1 MRKNNTF
8 RRAAALMAALSI
20 TVSLAA
26 PAFAD
31 TYYIDYGDITIT
43 KNEDGSQT
51 IKQGGEEWTDK
62 AGEETVITTS
72 NTVITTLESDLE
84 SPAAEDSDFGPVV
97 EDNYQPAQPED
108 AEESEDADQP
118 EIAEEPKSADRQ
130 ESADQQAAPAAAPA
144 DTTPVNPKDDG
155 FWGNTIT
162 VINNI
167 ADKVLNLTLKD
178 VKIDVSDTGGD
189 NFEFE
194 DDQIGKAALSVE
206 GKGNVEIELDGN
218 NELKS
223 GASKAG
229 LEKTSTGKLTLK
241 DDNNEAGSL
250 TATGG
255 ASAAG
260 IGGGFQGKGEN
271 ITITGGTVDAT
282 GGYGSAGIGGGN
294 GGVGK
299 NITITGGTVTA
310 AGGFGNAGIGGGNGS
325 DGENITITGGSVT
338 ATGGEFAAG
347 IGGSNGG
354 SGNNIT
360 IKGGTVTATGGEGG
374 AGIGGGAEGGGGNN
388 ITIKGGTVT
397 ATGGGYRGNSGAGI
411 GGGSS
416 GSGENITINDGKV
429 TATGGNYAAGIGGGS
444 VGAWGGDAGSGK
456 NITIN
461 GGTVNAT
468 GTDGG
473 AGIGGGEN
481 GNGEDITI
489 NGGKVNASGAYGG
502 AGIGGGVNGIGSKVT
517 VSGAAQVTATA
528 TGSGPDWSGVGT
540 GATIGNGGS
549 KTPDGPVD
557 GKEIQADIS
566 HLTTGYIHHIIYNPD
581 LDSDGKPDGILKEWW
596 EFALPKP
603 IPDGE
608 SLDLHVETLKG
619 APLPFNTRQQGSTLR
634 VTTDNLSA
642 RLHGTRQALE
652 TLQEQGVEQIQFVT
666 TLKTTTLSVEDL
678 LTEGGSWFALEHDG
692 LGSRRLSAAQAES
705 LKCWRH

>member
-1 MRKNNTF
+1 MKKNNAF

-51 IKQGGEEWTDK
+51 IEQGGDKWTDK

-84 SPAAEDSDFGPVV
+84 GPAAEDSDFGPVV

-108 AEESEDADQP
+108 AEKPEGADQP
-118 EIAEEPKSADRQ
+118 ESAEEPKSADRQ
-130 ESADQQAAPAAAPA
+130 ESADQQAVPAAAPA
-144 DTTPVNPKDDG
+144 GATPVNKKDDG

-178 VKIDVSDTGGD
+178 VKIDVSDTG
-189 NFEFE
+189 
-194 DDQIGKAALSVE
+194 DQYDWDQKGKAALSVQ
-206 GKGNVEIELDGN
+206 GKGNVEIELDGD

-223 GASKAG
+223 GTQSAG
-229 LEKTSTGKLTLK
+229 LEKTSTGTLTLK

-255 ASAAG
+255 
-260 IGGGFQGKGEN
+260 FN
-271 ITITGGTVDAT
+271 
-282 GGYGSAGIGGGN
+282 SAGIGGGYL
-294 GGVGK
+294 GDGK
-299 NITITGGTVTA
+299 NITITGGTV
-310 AGGFGNAGIGGGNGS
+310 NV
-325 DGENITITGGSVT
+325 TGGD
-338 ATGGEFAAG
+338 
-347 IGGSNGG
+347 N
-354 SGNNIT
+354 
-360 IKGGTVTATGGEGG
+360 GG

-388 ITIKGGTVT
+388 ITIKGGTVSG
-397 ATGGGYRGNSGAGI
+397 TGCGFRGTGCAGI
-411 GGGSS
+411 GGGCS
-416 GSGENITINDGKV
+416 GSVKNITINGGKV
-429 TATGGNYAAGIGGGS
+429 TATGGSYAAGIGGGS
-444 VGAWGGDAGSGK
+444 VGFWGGESGSGK

-566 HLTTGYIHHIIYNPD
+566 GLTTGYIHHIIYNPD
-581 LDSDGKPDGILKEWW
+581 LDLDGKPDGILKEWW

-619 APLPFNTRQQGSTLR
+619 APLLFNTRQQGSTLR

-705 LKCWRH
+705 LKCQLR